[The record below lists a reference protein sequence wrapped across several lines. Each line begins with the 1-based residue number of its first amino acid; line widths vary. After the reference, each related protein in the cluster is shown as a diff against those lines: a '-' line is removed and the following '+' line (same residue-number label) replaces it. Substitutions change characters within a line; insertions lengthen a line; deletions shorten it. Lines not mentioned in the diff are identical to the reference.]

1 VDHYFNTLEKL
12 GEHIELLQ
20 EDLIRNPAQTT
31 LQQIHRLKH
40 QIILFRRAVWPLRET
55 VGSLLRGE
63 SSAIQQSTL
72 IYLRDVYD
80 HLIHVIDSIEIYRDM
95 LGGMMDLYLS
105 SLSNRMNEIMKVL
118 TVIATI
124 FMPLTFIAGVY
135 GMNFKYMPELEW
147 HWGYPAVL
155 LLMAAVAVNML
166 SYFFRK
172 KWI

>member
-1 VDHYFNTLEKL
+1 
-12 GEHIELLQ
+12 
-20 EDLIRNPAQTT
+20 
-31 LQQIHRLKH
+31 
-40 QIILFRRAVWPLRET
+40 
-55 VGSLLRGE
+55 
-63 SSAIQQSTL
+63 
-72 IYLRDVYD
+72 
-80 HLIHVIDSIEIYRDM
+80 
-95 LGGMMDLYLS
+95 MDLYLS